1 MMNYNRVILVGR
13 LTRDP
18 ELRTTP
24 DGVPLV
30 RCSIAVNRRTGG
42 EEVADFFD
50 FVAFRQNADF
60 LANYATKGRLV
71 LIEGRLQSRSYTDR
85 EGVRRTAY
93 EIMAER
99 VYACWTARV
108 KPRPEMPAA
117 TQAAVGAPG
126 AAPASPARLYTAST
140 GARTGRGARPAGG
153 VPRGRFRGG
162 RRPVRG
168 NAVRSEEGSDGD

>member
-1 MMNYNRVILVGR
+1 MNYNRVIMVGR

-24 DGVPLV
+24 DGVSLV
-30 RCSIAVNRRTGG
+30 RCRIAVNRRTGG

-85 EGVRRTAY
+85 EGIRRTAY

-99 VYACWTARV
+99 VRLLDRAREAE
-108 KPRPEMPAA
+108 PEMPAA
-117 TQAAVGAPG
+117 AQAAVGAPS
-126 AAPASPARLYTAST
+126 AVPATSRATP
-140 GARTGRGARPAGG
+140 P
-153 VPRGRFRGG
+153 P
-162 RRPVRG
+162 PEPEI
-168 NAVRSEEGSDGD
+168 SEDLDLPEEFLEEDFEVEGDPFEDMQ

>member
-1 MMNYNRVILVGR
+1 MNYNRVILVGR

-30 RCSIAVNRRTGG
+30 RCSIAVNRRAGG

-50 FVAFRQNADF
+50 FVAFRQDADF

-85 EGVRRTAY
+85 EGVRRKAF
-93 EIMAER
+93 EIMADR
-99 VYACWTARV
+99 VRLLDRAR
-108 KPRPEMPAA
+108 EAETEIPAA
-117 TQAAVGAPG
+117 TQAAVGAPSV
-126 AAPASPARLYTAST
+126 APAAT
-140 GARTGRGARPAGG
+140 
-153 VPRGRFRGG
+153 
-162 RRPVRG
+162 RPVPEP
-168 NAVRSEEGSDGD
+168 EEPEPAEEIELLDEFPEDDFEVEGDPFEEMR

>member
-18 ELRTTP
+18 EIRATP
-24 DGVPLV
+24 DNVSVV

-42 EEVADFFD
+42 EDVADFFD

-85 EGVRRTAY
+85 EGNRRKVY
-93 EIMAER
+93 EIVTER
-99 VYACWTARV
+99 VRLLERAR
-108 KPRPEMPAA
+108 EAETEIPA
-117 TQAAVGAPG
+117 QAAVGAPS
-126 AAPASPARLYTAST
+126 AAPATP
-140 GARTGRGARPAGG
+140 
-153 VPRGRFRGG
+153 
-162 RRPVRG
+162 RPVTP
-168 NAVRSEEGSDGD
+168 SPEPEPPEDIELPEEFLEEDFDVEGDPFEEMR

>member
-1 MMNYNRVILVGR
+1 MMNYNRVIMVGR

-24 DGVPLV
+24 DGVSLV
-30 RCSIAVNRRTGG
+30 RCRIAVNRRTGG

-85 EGVRRTAY
+85 EGVRRKAY
-93 EIMAER
+93 EIMVDRVRLLDRAREAE
-99 VYACWTARV
+99 
-108 KPRPEMPAA
+108 PEMPV
-117 TQAAVGAPG
+117 QAAVGAPG
-126 AAPASPARLYTAST
+126 AAPAI
-140 GARTGRGARPAGG
+140 
-153 VPRGRFRGG
+153 PRAT
-162 RRPVRG
+162 PPPPEPEI
-168 NAVRSEEGSDGD
+168 SEDLDLPEEFLEEDFEVEGDPFEEMQ

>member
-1 MMNYNRVILVGR
+1 MNYNRVIMVGR

-30 RCSIAVNRRTGG
+30 RCSIAVNRRAGG

-50 FVAFRQNADF
+50 FVAFRQDADF

-85 EGVRRTAY
+85 EGVRRKAF
-93 EIMAER
+93 EIMVER
-99 VYACWTARV
+99 VRLLDR
-108 KPRPEMPAA
+108 PREAETEIPA
-117 TQAAVGAPG
+117 QAAVGTPG
-126 AAPASPARLYTAST
+126 AAPATS
-140 GARTGRGARPAGG
+140 RPT
-153 VPRGRFRGG
+153 P
-162 RRPVRG
+162 PPPEPEIPEDLDLP
-168 NAVRSEEGSDGD
+168 EEFLEEDFEVEGDPFEEMR

>member
-1 MMNYNRVILVGR
+1 MMNYNRVIMVGR

-24 DGVPLV
+24 DGVSLV
-30 RCSIAVNRRTGG
+30 RCGIAVDRRTGG

-85 EGVRRTAY
+85 EGVRRKAY
-93 EIMAER
+93 EIMVDRVRLLDRAREAE
-99 VYACWTARV
+99 
-108 KPRPEMPAA
+108 PEMPV
-117 TQAAVGAPG
+117 QAAVGAPG
-126 AAPASPARLYTAST
+126 AAPAT
-140 GARTGRGARPAGG
+140 
-153 VPRGRFRGG
+153 PRAT
-162 RRPVRG
+162 PPPPEPEI
-168 NAVRSEEGSDGD
+168 SEDLDLPEEFLEEDFEVEGDPFEEMQ